1 MKITLN
7 LTYLSG
13 NNSEIMVDWD
23 DTVGDLQSRLQ
34 VAAGQPLCAL
44 IHERGF
50 VMQPLC
56 KRIREFDIADGAR
69 ITMVWAVRRITMV
82 YSTQDAFA
90 LVRRNG
96 NVVTWGQAHHGGDS
110 SAVRE
115 QLTDICSIS
124 STRWAFAAIKIDG
137 SVVTW
142 GDAHSGGNSSEVRQ
156 QLTDI
161 MSISS
166 TGSAFA
172 AIKADGSVVTW
183 GIPSYGGDS
192 SAVFEQLR
200 DMSMVGN

>member
-1 MKITLN
+1 
-7 LTYLSG
+7 
-13 NNSEIMVDWD
+13 MVDWD
-23 DTVGDLQSRLQ
+23 DTVGAMQSRLH

-44 IHERGF
+44 IHEGGF

-69 ITMVWAVRRITMV
+69 ISMVWRDTLTV

-96 NVVTWGQAHHGGDS
+96 NVVTWGQARHGGDS

-115 QLTDICSIS
+115 QLTDICSMS

-142 GDAHSGGNSSEVRQ
+142 GDAHSGGNS
-156 QLTDI
+156 
-161 MSISS
+161 
-166 TGSAFA
+166 
-172 AIKADGSVVTW
+172 
-183 GIPSYGGDS
+183 
-192 SAVFEQLR
+192 
-200 DMSMVGN
+200 